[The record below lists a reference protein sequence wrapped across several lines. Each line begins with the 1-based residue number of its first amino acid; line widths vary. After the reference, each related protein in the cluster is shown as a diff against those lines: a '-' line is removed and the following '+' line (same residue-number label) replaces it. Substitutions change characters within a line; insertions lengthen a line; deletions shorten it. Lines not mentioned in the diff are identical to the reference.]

1 MEEKMEVKESTT
13 KRIGGYLHRIVPIA
27 DKSGKIISYALKP
40 IMVEFKPRDV
50 VQVIIGSALLA
61 IPVSL
66 TEEAWNLGE
75 SLPNLNIGIL
85 SFISLL
91 FISVFIYF
99 NFYRRNLKG
108 YKIEFVKRVVSTY
121 LISILVTAIILTII
135 EKCPWGTDSLLAL
148 KRVIIVAYPASLS
161 GTLSDMI
168 K

>member
-1 MEEKMEVKESTT
+1 MEVKESTT